1 MDAVYS
7 SRANAAA
14 KMMKRISKGWGFLR
28 SLSERESCRHLE
40 KEESRYLQERHRTN
54 TTNKKVK
61 FRNSRIAR

>member
-14 KMMKRISKGWGFLR
+14 KMMKRISKRWGLLR
-28 SLSERESCRHLE
+28 FLSERELWRHLE
-40 KEESRYLQERHRTN
+40 KEEPWYLQERHRTN
-54 TTNKKVK
+54 TTNRKVK